1 MKDNHQELRFED
13 RLDQLEALTRQMEEG
28 KLGLEELL
36 KLYEQG
42 TKLSLGLQ
50 EELDKAQATLM
61 ELKDGALKPVKDV

>member
-1 MKDNHQELRFED
+1 MKKSQENPRFED
-13 RLDQLEALTRQMEEG
+13 RLAQLEVLTGQMEEG

-42 TKLSLGLQ
+42 TTLSKSLQ

-61 ELKDGALKPVKDV
+61 ELKNGALKPVEDA